1 MQKIAK
7 WFIAALV
14 AASLFISCS
23 ELTGG
28 GGQHGLI
35 TPDSLKGT
43 EVQPGIEAAGGIDW
57 ANLGKTHNMDV
68 FVLIGGQGGGA
79 GHAVTTASPGHGGG
93 SSGGQGGSMDTWNSD
108 GSAKYQHMVKIIKN
122 GDGQTFTLRV
132 EEIQFGAMPLK
143 IIALFPEVSLF
154 KPEGTD
160 TLTVKAKKDGL
171 IGFIGQGTTLSD
183 ADWKD
188 IGSLKKKCLGW
199 GEQASI
205 RPATSEVAMKD
216 DTVLLKIDLDM
227 NISKDTIQTTPGSSM
242 EETLKK
248 MAPMYTGA
256 KCISATRGKYKVDI
270 DKAKKKE
277 LVLLRNN

>member
-14 AASLFISCS
+14 AASLFVSCS

-28 GGQHGLI
+28 GQQGLI
-35 TPDSLKGT
+35 TDDSLKGT
-43 EVQPGIEAAGGIDW
+43 EVQPGTAAGIEW
-57 ANLGKTHNMDV
+57 TSLEKTHNMDV
-68 FVLIGGQGGGA
+68 FVLMGGQGGGA

-93 SSGGQGGSMDTWNSD
+93 SSGGQGGSMDTWNND
-108 GSAKYQHMVKIIKN
+108 GSAKYQHKVTIIKN
-122 GDGQTFTLRV
+122 PGGQTFTLRV

-154 KPEGTD
+154 KPEDGN

-199 GEQASI
+199 GEKASI
-205 RPATSEVAMKD
+205 RPATSEVRMD
-216 DTVLLKIDLDM
+216 GDTVLLKIDLDM
-227 NISKDTIQTTPGSSM
+227 NISAKTIHIAQPDTPMGNM
-242 EETLKK
+242 MKG
-248 MAPMYTGA
+248 MAPNYTGA
-256 KCISATRGKYKVDI
+256 KCISATQGKYKVDI
-270 DKAKKKE
+270 AATMAKKD
-277 LVLLRNN
+277 LVVIRK